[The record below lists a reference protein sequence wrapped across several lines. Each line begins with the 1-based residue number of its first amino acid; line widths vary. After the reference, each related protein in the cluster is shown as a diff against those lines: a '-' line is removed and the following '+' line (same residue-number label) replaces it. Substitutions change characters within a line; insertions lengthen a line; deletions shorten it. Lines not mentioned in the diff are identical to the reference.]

1 MPKAKTAKSEK
12 VKEVTETV
20 KKAEKSPVKKAAKAQ
35 PAGSCELYTKF
46 KTEILP
52 KLKEELK
59 AKNVMSLPKV
69 QKVSIN
75 IGIGSYI
82 TKHGKDFEYIVENV
96 RKISGQKPIVTKA
109 KKAIS
114 NFKLRENAPVGITV
128 IIRGKR
134 MYDFLNKLINIV
146 FPRVRDFRGLSPK
159 SFDGQGNY
167 SIGFKEHTVFPEI
180 SPDDVMKLHG
190 IEINI
195 TTSATNNEQGMI
207 LLTAMGFPF
216 RK

>member
-12 VKEVTETV
+12 TTEKVKAKA
-20 KKAEKSPVKKAAKAQ
+20 KKPAKAA
-35 PAGSCELYTKF
+35 PSGSEFYVKF
-46 KTEILP
+46 KDEILP

-59 AKNVMSLPKV
+59 AKNVMALPKV
-69 QKVSIN
+69 QKITIN
-75 IGIGSYI
+75 IGIGSYV

-96 RKISGQKPIVTKA
+96 KNITGQKPIITKA

-114 NFKLRENAPVGITV
+114 NFKLRENAPVGITT

-134 MYDFLNKLINIV
+134 MYDFLNKLVNIV

-159 SFDGQGNY
+159 SFDGKGNY

-195 TTSATNNEQGMI
+195 TTSAKNDEQGRA

>member
-1 MPKAKTAKSEK
+1 MPKAQIAKSGK
-12 VKEVTETV
+12 LKKPA
-20 KKAEKSPVKKAAKAQ
+20 KKAIKALTQETEFYAKFQ
-35 PAGSCELYTKF
+35 N
-46 KTEILP
+46 EILP

-59 AKNVMSLPKV
+59 AKNVMALPRV
-69 QKVSIN
+69 QKITIN
-75 IGIGSYI
+75 IGIGSFI

-96 RKISGQKPIVTKA
+96 KKITGQKPIITKA

-114 NFKLRENAPVGITV
+114 NFKLRENAPVGITT

-134 MYDFLNKLINIV
+134 MYDFLNKLVNIV

-190 IEINI
+190 IEVNI
-195 TTSATNNEQGMI
+195 TTSAKNDDQGRA
-207 LLTAMGFPF
+207 LLTTMGFPF
-216 RK
+216 KK

>member
-1 MPKAKTAKSEK
+1 MPKAKTVKSEK
-12 VKEVTETV
+12 VKEV
-20 KKAEKSPVKKAAKAQ
+20 AKSPAKKAAKAQ
-35 PAGSCELYTKF
+35 PAGGCELLTKF
-46 KTEILP
+46 NTEILP

-75 IGIGSYI
+75 IGIGSYV
-82 TKHGKDFEYIVENV
+82 TKHGKDFEHIVENV
-96 RKISGQKPIVTKA
+96 RKISGQKPIITKA

-195 TTSATNNEQGMI
+195 TTSAKNNEQGMA